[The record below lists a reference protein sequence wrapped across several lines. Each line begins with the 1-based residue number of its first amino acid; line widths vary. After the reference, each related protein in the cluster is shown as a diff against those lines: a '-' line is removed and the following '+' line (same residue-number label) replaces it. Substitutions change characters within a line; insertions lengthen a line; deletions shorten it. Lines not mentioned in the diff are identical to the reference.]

1 MGYMAQGGHELA
13 LGQKLGASSRH
24 GGMGP
29 VAWGECVLPQR
40 QARRRHCS
48 TRNMHLSTD
57 YGHIHASTDWVA
69 VKKAARIEALCR
81 SLDQRVAASGST
93 RGAA

>member
-1 MGYMAQGGHELA
+1 
-13 LGQKLGASSRH
+13 
-24 GGMGP
+24 
-29 VAWGECVLPQR
+29 
-40 QARRRHCS
+40 
-48 TRNMHLSTD
+48 MHLSTD

-69 VKKAARIEALCR
+69 VKKAARIEVLCR